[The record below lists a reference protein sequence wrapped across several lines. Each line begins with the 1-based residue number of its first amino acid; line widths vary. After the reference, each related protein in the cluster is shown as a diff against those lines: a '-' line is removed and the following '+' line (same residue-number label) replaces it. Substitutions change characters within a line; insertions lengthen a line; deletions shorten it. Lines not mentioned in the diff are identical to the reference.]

1 MSERRKAGAKNRTL
15 AYIAAALVHLL
26 LIGVLLFNF
35 TNNEPRATIEAF
47 DADKIDTV
55 KASVIDESQI
65 KDQQEKLK
73 KAEREREAKKR
84 EKKKREED
92 ELKKI
97 KQQADQ
103 EKQKV
108 ADLKAQQEL
117 EKKKLEA
124 IALNKKKAEDER
136 KKKEAERKKKKAEE
150 DKKRKAKEAK
160 AAKEK
165 RARDAEDAER
175 RDRLSKALADEEA
188 ERQQREADR
197 RAKERTTTV
206 MSQYSARIEQAIK
219 AKWRVAPGTEP
230 WRVAKINIK
239 LSPDGRVL
247 KVVVI
252 NSSGSVDYDRSVET
266 AVLQASPLPF
276 PTQEEDLTA
285 HQTLQDI
292 NINVKQ

>member
-1 MSERRKAGAKNRTL
+1 MSDRRKAGNKNRVM
-15 AYIAAALVHLL
+15 AYIAAAVVHLL
-26 LIGVLLFNF
+26 LIGAFLFNF
-35 TNNEPRATIEAF
+35 SDDEPRETINAFEAE
-47 DADKIDTV
+47 KLDTV

-73 KAEREREAKKR
+73 KAERERQRKTLD
-84 EKKKREED
+84 KKKRQLD

-97 KQQADQ
+97 QQQTDQ
-103 EKQKV
+103 EQQKVVDLQDKQK
-108 ADLKAQQEL
+108 LEQQNL
-117 EKKKLEA
+117 ERQREA
-124 IALNKKKAEDER
+124 IALKKKKDQEQRKKDQKIAKKKAVNIKKYPNAEVVAEEER
-136 KKKEAERKKKKAEE
+136 DLRERQRVNKLVAEE
-150 DKKRKAKEAK
+150 D
-160 AAKEK
+160 
-165 RARDAEDAER
+165 
-175 RDRLSKALADEEA
+175 A

-206 MSQYSARIEQAIK
+206 MSQYSAKIEQAIK
-219 AKWRVAPGTEP
+219 SKWRVAPGTES

-252 NSSGSVDYDRSVET
+252 NSSGSQDYDRSLET

-276 PTQEEDLTA
+276 PTVEEDASA
-285 HQTLQDI
+285 HQILQDI

>member
-1 MSERRKAGAKNRTL
+1 M
-15 AYIAAALVHLL
+15 AYIAAAVVHLL
-26 LIGVLLFNF
+26 LIGAFLFNF
-35 TNNEPRATIEAF
+35 SNDEPRETINAFEAE
-47 DADKIDTV
+47 KLDTV

-73 KAEREREAKKR
+73 KAERERQRKTLDEKKR
-84 EKKKREED
+84 QLD

-97 KQQADQ
+97 QQQTDQ
-103 EKQKV
+103 EQQKVVDLQDKQK
-108 ADLKAQQEL
+108 LEQQNL
-117 EKKKLEA
+117 ERQRQA
-124 IALNKKKAEDER
+124 IALKKKKDEEQRKKDQKIAKKKADAE
-136 KKKEAERKKKKAEE
+136 KKRMAVLKKQVAEE
-150 DKKRKAKEAK
+150 E
-160 AAKEK
+160 
-165 RARDAEDAER
+165 RDLRERQRVNKLVAE
-175 RDRLSKALADEEA
+175 EEA

-206 MSQYSARIEQAIK
+206 MSQYSAKIEQAIK
-219 AKWRVAPGTEP
+219 SKWRVAPGTES

-252 NSSGSVDYDRSVET
+252 NSSGSQDYDRSLET

-276 PTQEEDLTA
+276 PTVEEDASA
-285 HQTLQDI
+285 HQILQDI